1 MKKVTVLFL
10 VCLASM
16 FALVSLATAAMVPD
30 YVQLFDKSNPDLKNW
45 RDKFED
51 DASTNAKMY
60 LEDSPE
66 GKLAVIEG
74 LSDKESFGCV
84 YQDLTVNL
92 DKYPVMEVDVNSVSK
107 KWYIILQS
115 DKLQGKEADFDG
127 NQFVRIQVDTDR
139 TGQHKYNLKNLTGL
153 SGEQSFRLK
162 VGVATSEVYVPV
174 EGAKMLFRTFRFVGT
189 K

>member
-1 MKKVTVLFL
+1 MKKGIAVFL

-16 FALVSLATAAMVPD
+16 FALVLFATAVAIPD
-30 YVQLFDKSNPDLKNW
+30 YIFLFDKSNPDLKNW

-66 GKLAVIEG
+66 GKVAVIEG

-84 YQDLTVNL
+84 YQDLTVDL
-92 DKYPVMEVDVNSVSK
+92 DKYPVMEIDVNSVSK
-107 KWYIILQS
+107 RWYIIIQS
-115 DKLQGKEADFDG
+115 DKLQGKEADYDG
-127 NQFVRIQVDTDR
+127 NQFLRVQVDTDR

-162 VGVATSEVYVPV
+162 LGVATGEVYVPA
-174 EGAKMLFRTFRFVGT
+174 EGIKMVFRSLKLVGT